1 MDFIQDKPRD
11 RIVAQVKRRV
21 MLKRST
27 MIYGLF
33 GSGKSR
39 LLNEFK
45 REYGGDIIN
54 CCSNVTQ
61 ILGEMAGIS
70 EPYSWHKQR
79 YLNTIKKKKGVYLLD
94 EGQELPPALF
104 IHLKAFIDAG
114 CIFIIASKAY
124 RQDGEAVNE
133 LERKLLANRHE
144 DVLERFLRVEIQDV
158 MLQAMEDFMVKVG
171 LEYDSVVDIL
181 TECTSTRTIADVF
194 DECVLYAQE
203 LGVTLDA
210 RIVNAV
216 LTGEEL
222 NADVVNNVLMGEM

>member
-1 MDFIQDKPRD
+1 MEFIQDKPRD

-21 MLKRST
+21 ALKRST
-27 MIYGLF
+27 LIYGLF

-39 LLNEFK
+39 LLSELK
-45 REYGGDIIN
+45 RDYGGDIIN

-61 ILGEMAGIS
+61 ILGEMAGIA
-70 EPYSWHKQR
+70 EPCSWHKQR
-79 YLNTIKKKKGVYLLD
+79 YLNAIKKKKGVYLLD
-94 EGQELPPALF
+94 EGQELPAALF
-104 IHLKAFIDAG
+104 IHIKAFIDAG
-114 CIFIIASKAY
+114 CIFIIASKAH

-158 MLQAMEDFMVKVG
+158 MLQAMEDFMVKFG
-171 LEYDSVVDIL
+171 LDYNSVVDIL

-203 LGVTLDA
+203 LGIKVDA
-210 RIVNAV
+210 EVVKTV
-216 LTGEEL
+216 LTGE
-222 NADVVNNVLMGEM
+222 MS

>member
-39 LLNEFK
+39 LLSEFK
-45 REYGGDIIN
+45 REYGGEIIN

-61 ILGEMAGIS
+61 ILGEMAGVA

-79 YLNTIKKKKGVYLLD
+79 YLNAIKKKKGVYLLD

-104 IHLKAFIDAG
+104 IHLKAFIDEG
-114 CIFIIASKAY
+114 CVFIIASKAY

-133 LERKLLANRHE
+133 LARKLLANRHE

-158 MLQAMEDFMVKVG
+158 MLQAMEDFMVKFG
-171 LEYDSVVDIL
+171 LDYNSVVDIL

-194 DECVLYAQE
+194 DECVCYAQE
-203 LGVTLDA
+203 LGIQLDA
-210 RIVNAV
+210 KIVNAV
-216 LTGEEL
+216 LTGEAL
-222 NADVVNNVLMGEM
+222 